1 MKAPNLSSGQA
12 DGHKTA
18 SVRLS
23 VSEAAAR
30 LDSTPRSVRRWI
42 GEGRLDAEPDPNGR
56 GRLVSLE
63 SVEHLKSE
71 RDAETEA
78 TRTSGRTDTRT
89 QNPVRPAV
97 REPGDESEI
106 NLSPGR
112 GRGEMIEQ
120 LRSEVEFLRARNAEL
135 NAVIMQQ
142 ARALSSLG
150 SARELESVPEPIE
163 KPGERRETPERTET
177 PARPP
182 ERREKRFPTKAR
194 PLWQVILGI
203 RPKE

>member
-78 TRTSGRTDTRT
+78 TRTSGRTDTRDT
-89 QNPVRPAV
+89 KTPSVRLSANP
-97 REPGDESEI
+97 E
-106 NLSPGR
+106 
-112 GRGEMIEQ
+112 
-120 LRSEVEFLRARNAEL
+120 
-135 NAVIMQQ
+135 
-142 ARALSSLG
+142 
-150 SARELESVPEPIE
+150 
-163 KPGERRETPERTET
+163 
-177 PARPP
+177 
-182 ERREKRFPTKAR
+182 TKAKSIY
-194 PLWQVILGI
+194 PPAGEGG
-203 RPKE
+203 K